1 MRLGLGLGLGLG
13 LESGLEVAHLLERL
27 YATDN
32 VDHLEAELTRKVL
45 EHGHLRGRVRGRGR
59 G

>member
-1 MRLGLGLGLGLG
+1 MGG
-13 LESGLEVAHLLERL
+13 
-27 YATDN
+27 TDD